1 MKNVIMHVS
10 TLGFSLHALIAF
22 LSPLASDP
30 HSLLAPQL
38 ASVYTCYLRSILS
51 HAKCGAAVWSE
62 PAHVKRLAVC
72 MVELYEQL
80 QAKFPPDET
89 QRHLLLT
96 PRELSAWAFGLLR
109 YGTESGRGRELHFIL
124 YVFDHEPISE

>member
-1 MKNVIMHVS
+1 MQIVKCLSQH
-10 TLGFSLHALIAF
+10 LDFACCAFSPPSHPTSALCWQ
-22 LSPLASDP
+22 
-30 HSLLAPQL
+30 PQL

-109 YGTESGRGRELHFIL
+109 YGTRREEVENFIS
-124 YVFDHEPISE
+124 FSMFA